1 MQAGRSSSKSQ
12 FNLGQ
17 ELESDCPRN
26 RYEALLDRVAQEESE
41 DSSGEPT
48 ESYSP
53 ALKEATTSGR
63 KYHMEVKDSQ
73 ENALMVFT
81 LFTDLHEIR
90 AAIRKVWGRCLKEGA
105 DMGVATLLTAQ
116 ALAFVQRSEEKVIS
130 VLEDP
135 KYQQIS
141 QGSQSLQSYAWSFPG
156 THSQLLNVLRD
167 PNDIQAVLRFEE
179 SSHRVNQEEETVNMN
194 SLTFSFCA
202 RRLFYTT
209 KPQSLLFA
217 SPLLQLFS
225 FDQQALLNSDIDRV
239 LERDRRLC
247 RLLFG
252 LARMEFIPNGEPLEG
267 CKQRTRQNWSVK
279 KDPIIASLTPIWST
293 GEVNLTTVFAAEI
306 MLDIEEICSTF
317 PVSKTS
323 YDETY
328 KRYMSLLGLKKVH
341 DASTG
346 RPNLIHKRD
355 SPLVRGFGLVGGYE
369 RASEIMVKFVCSVPD
384 PANFRQAYTREEALW
399 EEFDVPGACRDSLQ
413 LFDRLDPL
421 LLKYTKDEYQRR
433 GLFNRVPLL
442 PHVDYVFK
450 HYPIF
455 TTYRETFMQTVME
468 STGISNLN
476 VDKHGIGAM
485 AHIYNSS
492 RQLGIGNLQW
502 PAMDRVIEL
511 HKVALF
517 AGDLPTT
524 PAAMLKSF
532 AHRNWVP
539 EGKMS
544 RKAKER
550 RMNRAVTLMKPSPM
564 TQAFNQHYDT
574 AGRIPYWYTLESNA
588 LAAAAKKKSRNKRV
602 APTNASFA
610 EVMPLMEEYLT
621 KQLQDVRVDYLEI
634 DRVCVDFNDNLL
646 KHARRVFDR
655 QADWILQP
663 EDEDQCS
670 GIDFVSESFEQESQL
685 HEAMAK
691 CGGDPSKLPVQD
703 CDYLQDSINCLAN
716 AIRAKS
722 IGGNT
727 AAVHGEEGVNM
738 PTSLTRFRIR
748 GSEDLP
754 DLSQLDLLPHGSCR
768 RRNRYF

>member
-1 MQAGRSSSKSQ
+1 
-12 FNLGQ
+12 
-17 ELESDCPRN
+17 
-26 RYEALLDRVAQEESE
+26 
-41 DSSGEPT
+41 
-48 ESYSP
+48 
-53 ALKEATTSGR
+53 
-63 KYHMEVKDSQ
+63 MEVKDSQ

-81 LFTDLHEIR
+81 LFTDLHEIK
-90 AAIRKVWGRCLKEGA
+90 ATIRGFWERCLMEDG

-130 VLEDP
+130 VLDDA

-141 QGSQSLQSYAWSFPG
+141 EGSQELQSYYWSFPG
-156 THSQLLNVLRD
+156 TYSQLLNVLRD

-179 SSHRVNQEEETVNMN
+179 SSHRLNQEEETVNMN

-202 RRLFYTT
+202 RRLSYTT

-217 SPLLQLFS
+217 SPLLQLFP
-225 FDQQALLNSDIDRV
+225 FHQHALLNSDIDKV
-239 LERDRRLC
+239 LDRDRRLC

-252 LARMEFIPNGEPLEG
+252 LARMEFIPKGEPLEG
-267 CKQRTRQNWSVK
+267 RKQRTRQNWSVK
-279 KDPIIASLTPIWST
+279 KDPIIDSLTPIWST

-306 MLDIEEICSTF
+306 MLDIEEVCSTF

-328 KRYMSLLGLKKVH
+328 ERYMSLLGLKKVH

-369 RASEIMVKFVCSVPD
+369 RASDIMVKFVCLLPD
-384 PANFRQAYTREEALW
+384 PANFREAHTNEEAQREEF
-399 EEFDVPGACRDSLQ
+399 EVPGACRDSLELFEVFDQ
-413 LFDRLDPL
+413 LRGPL
-421 LLKYTKDEYQRR
+421 LLKYTKDEYQRC
-433 GLFNRVPLL
+433 GLFDRVPLL

-450 HYPIF
+450 HYPMF
-455 TTYRETFMQTVME
+455 TTYRETFMQTVIE
-468 STGISNLN
+468 STGIMNLN

-492 RQLGIGNLQW
+492 RQLGIGNLRW

-517 AGDLPTT
+517 AGDFPTT

-550 RMNRAVTLMKPSPM
+550 RMNRAVTVMKPSPM

-588 LAAAAKKKSRNKRV
+588 LAAAAKKKTGNKRV
-602 APTNASFA
+602 VPTNPSFA
-610 EVMPLMEEYLT
+610 EIMPLMEEYLT

-634 DRVCVDFNDNLL
+634 DRVGVDFNDDLL
-646 KHARRVFDR
+646 KHARRVFDK

-670 GIDFVSESFEQESQL
+670 GIDFVSESFEQEAQL

-716 AIRAKS
+716 SIRAKG

-727 AAVHGEEGVNM
+727 AAVDGEEGVNM

-754 DLSQLDLLPHGSCR
+754 DLSQLDLLPHGGCC